1 MFVIIIFNIMKRFC
15 EKIVVLLIR
24 DEVLLLYMYVK
35 FIFFIYMWLEVW
47 VIIYKLKIFVVDECK
62 IYIMF

>member
-47 VIIYKLKIFVVDECK
+47 VIIYKLKIFVVDGCK

>member
-1 MFVIIIFNIMKRFC
+1 MKRFC

-24 DEVLLLYMYVK
+24 DEVLLLYKYVK

-47 VIIYKLKIFVVDECK
+47 VIIYKLKIFGVDECK

>member
-1 MFVIIIFNIMKRFC
+1 MKRFC

-47 VIIYKLKIFVVDECK
+47 VIINKLKNFVVDECK

>member
-1 MFVIIIFNIMKRFC
+1 MKRFC

-47 VIIYKLKIFVVDECK
+47 VFIYKLKIFVVDGCK

>member
-1 MFVIIIFNIMKRFC
+1 MKRFC

-47 VIIYKLKIFVVDECK
+47 VIIYKLKFFVVDGCK

>member
-1 MFVIIIFNIMKRFC
+1 MKRFC
-15 EKIVVLLIR
+15 KKIVVLLIR

>member
-1 MFVIIIFNIMKRFC
+1 MKRFC

-47 VIIYKLKIFVVDECK
+47 VIIYKLKIFVVDGCK
-62 IYIMF
+62 IYFMF

>member
-1 MFVIIIFNIMKRFC
+1 MKRFC

-47 VIIYKLKIFVVDECK
+47 VIIYKLKIFVVDGCK

>member
-47 VIIYKLKIFVVDECK
+47 VIIYKLKIFVVDDCK

>member
-1 MFVIIIFNIMKRFC
+1 MKRFC

-47 VIIYKLKIFVVDECK
+47 VIIYKLKNFVVDGCK

>member
-1 MFVIIIFNIMKRFC
+1 MKRFC

-47 VIIYKLKIFVVDECK
+47 VIIYKLKFFVVDECK

>member
-1 MFVIIIFNIMKRFC
+1 MKRFC

-47 VIIYKLKIFVVDECK
+47 VIINKLNIFVVDECK

>member
-1 MFVIIIFNIMKRFC
+1 MKRFC

-47 VIIYKLKIFVVDECK
+47 VIIYKLKNFIVDECK

>member
-1 MFVIIIFNIMKRFC
+1 MKRFC

-47 VIIYKLKIFVVDECK
+47 VIIYKLKIVVVDGCK

>member
-1 MFVIIIFNIMKRFC
+1 MKRFC

-47 VIIYKLKIFVVDECK
+47 VIIYKLKIFVVDKCK

>member
-1 MFVIIIFNIMKRFC
+1 MKRFC

>member
-47 VIIYKLKIFVVDECK
+47 VIIYKLKFFVVDECK